1 VSGHPLRVAVVG
13 AGQVAA
19 RHVDAFAAHA
29 DTSVVAVA
37 DPLLDRAEALASRT
51 DGRAYADFEAMLD
64 VEDVDAVCVCVPHD
78 LHLDVAR
85 AAVAADAHLLME
97 KPIATTLDDADQMIA
112 LVGGAG
118 LTMMI
123 GFVHRFR
130 QEVLEAKRLV
140 DEGALGTP
148 ATALDKFCSL
158 GGAHPPGWVWDRA
171 RAGGGVLMYGG
182 IHAVDRILWLLDTT
196 AETVYARAHAY
207 TDRGG
212 DVEDGLVAVLSL
224 ANGVT
229 ATLFENSPPYGRPGG
244 WETELFG
251 SDGAVRVRTGEW
263 CELTSLERSVTVQ
276 SRDELHFHR
285 EVEEFVAAIREQREP
300 SVPASTGRTTLQVA
314 CAIYESARTG
324 APVDVASVG
333 AAQPVVQGGPA

>member
-1 VSGHPLRVAVVG
+1 VSDAPLRVAVVG

-19 RHVDAFAAHA
+19 RHVEAFADHPDAV
-29 DTSVVAVA
+29 VVAVA
-37 DPLLDRAEALASRT
+37 DPLLERAEALASRAG
-51 DGRAYADFEAMLD
+51 GRAYADYEAMLEA
-64 VEDVDAVCVCVPHD
+64 EDVDAVCVCVPHD

-85 AAVAADAHLLME
+85 AAVAAGAHLLME
-97 KPIATTLDDADQMIA
+97 KPIATTLEDAHEMLRLVDD
-112 LVGGAG
+112 AG

-130 QEVLEAKRLV
+130 NEVLEAKRLV
-140 DEGALGTP
+140 QEGVLGTP

-158 GGAHPPGWVWDRA
+158 GGPHPPGWVWEKE

-207 TDRGG
+207 TRWGG

-229 ATLFENSPPYGRPGG
+229 ASLFENSPPYGRPGG

-251 SDGAVRVRTGEW
+251 SEGALRIRTGEW
-263 CELTSLERSVTVQ
+263 CELTSLRRSLTVQ
-276 SRDELHFHR
+276 ARDERHFHR
-285 EVEEFVAAIREQREP
+285 EIEEFVAAIREQREP

-314 CAIYESARTG
+314 IAIYESARTG
-324 APVDVASVG
+324 APVDVVSVD
-333 AAQPVVQGGPA
+333 AAQPVGKGGPR